1 MSNSSVISSIKN
13 VTTSSITNIIVSNT
27 TLLLLETTVLKS
39 DLAIENTFK
48 YLWENYPSQ
57 FGKIKIVYT
66 DVDVNGNVIIDNNKI
81 IENNINYLNEYYNK
95 GYKLFVGFSV
105 STILKGVLPWF
116 ETTGVDAKGISLT
129 SSSISL
135 KFPKPIYRLQ
145 INDNK
150 TILSLDAILQRSNK
164 IYYIYSEDEET
175 SNTNINFIESLYP
188 GKIVPFLV
196 KSDSS
201 NLTLDNMKEL
211 YKDVDDNSVSI
222 MYLFVNN
229 QESNFLKLFNEEYT
243 LQTPTYDCNISV
255 NAEIS
260 ESSNYGL
267 VNKYNNIVNL
277 SLSTS
282 KLYRDCLGILGD
294 YFSPNVLNALLL
306 IPILATNSNINTLSS
321 HNSILEFDKNSDI
334 TYYTLLQQVYA
345 SKSNGDFYFDKI
357 MYTLYDPFV
366 KGNVNAP

>member
-13 VTTSSITNIIVSNT
+13 VTTSSIINIIVSNT
-27 TLLLLETTVLKS
+27 TLLLLETSVLKS
-39 DLAIENTFK
+39 DLNIEKTFK
-48 YLWENYPSQ
+48 YCWDKYPEL

-150 TILSLDAILQRSNK
+150 TILSLDSILQTSNK

-175 SNTNINFIESLYP
+175 SNTNINFINSLYP
-188 GKIVPFLV
+188 DKIVPFLV

-222 MYLFVNN
+222 MYLFINN

-255 NAEIS
+255 NAEINPL
-260 ESSNYGL
+260 SNFGI
-267 VNKYNNIVNL
+267 VNRYHNISNL

-282 KLYRDCLGILGD
+282 KLYRDCLGNLGD
-294 YFSPNVLNALLL
+294 VFVPTVTNALLL
-306 IPILATNSNINTLSS
+306 INNLAINSNINTLSS
-321 HNSILEFDKNSDI
+321 HNSILEFDENNDI
-334 TYYTLLQQVYA
+334 KYYTLLDQVYA

-357 MYTLYDPFV
+357 VYTLYDPFV
-366 KGNVNAP
+366 KKSV